1 MVRGQG
7 SQKKPLYCPETA
19 SVSIAFWLAG
29 WLCREFQRQ
38 IPKPLRENNA
48 ALADSHSTQA
58 ALANFYVPLCRTHIS
73 RRGLKLWYSW
83 VVTALDAVNG
93 CKGERTMEETK
104 KTEETEEMKETK
116 KTLIFCFDGTCN
128 DPEDAENFAEDGS
141 ITNILKLHVLFG
153 GYLCDKSK
161 NQPDDGTIVTADGSR
176 QQSFYYSGVGTYGG
190 RLRKLLN
197 MALAPK
203 HLDVN
208 RILNDAI
215 ENLVEHYE
223 KGDHVLVFGFSRGAA
238 LARMFASVAKE
249 RLEKKKPKETGLEID
264 FLGVFDTVAAI
275 SGTDL
280 SVKTKPASDVVFED
294 GVMSQDVKKAVHL
307 VALDENRVAFQ
318 PTLFDY
324 DSRRI
329 TEVWFPGVHAD
340 VGGGY
345 WYDGLSDLAL
355 EYMTKKVEQECA
367 GYAQI
372 LDLNKVKQDQL
383 TDKKCSN
390 DEDYTLITKD
400 DIEIKALVDGVLH
413 EHKQKTTST
422 ATAVIAGVLVGA
434 IVCAIVCALAGAI
447 AGVIFGAIVGVII
460 GVVVRKKVRKIRL
473 HPREVRIAG
482 EHPEGEHP
490 MVHVSVQHRY
500 KKVRGYRPHALRD
513 VKIRWV
519 CETGGKPSGLRRVTI
534 KTYRWLCKEKKRAS
548 CPKRAAIK
556 ICRWLCEEKQKTPG
570 FEYFVVGNSI
580 QSEDKGQKASGHKGA
595 ATENRIQPSKAGQK
609 DTGSKYFVA
618 ADDKHVGDLR
628 QGISGL
634 GGGNRGH
641 RHNGCR

>member
-1 MVRGQG
+1 M
-7 SQKKPLYCPETA
+7 KET
-19 SVSIAFWLAG
+19 
-29 WLCREFQRQ
+29 E
-38 IPKPLRENNA
+38 
-48 ALADSHSTQA
+48 
-58 ALANFYVPLCRTHIS
+58 
-73 RRGLKLWYSW
+73 
-83 VVTALDAVNG
+83 
-93 CKGERTMEETK
+93 
-104 KTEETEEMKETK
+104 KTEKTEKTEEMKKTEKMK

-161 NQPDDGTIVTADGSR
+161 NQLDDGTIVTADGSR
-176 QQSFYYSGVGTYGG
+176 QQSFYYSGVGTYGC

-197 MALAPK
+197 MTLAPK
-203 HLDVN
+203 HLDVKK
-208 RILNDAI
+208 ILNNAI
-215 ENLVEHYE
+215 KDLVKHYE

-238 LARMFASVAKE
+238 LARRFASVAKE
-249 RLEKKKPKETGLEID
+249 RLEKKKPKKTGLKID

-324 DSRRI
+324 DSDRI

-367 GYAQI
+367 GYVQI
-372 LDLNKVKQDQL
+372 LNLNKVKQDQL
-383 TDKKCSN
+383 TNKEYSN
-390 DEDYTLITKD
+390 DGDYTLITKD

-413 EHKQKTTST
+413 EHKQKTIST
-422 ATAVIAGVLVGA
+422 AAAVIAAVITGAVAAIAAGLVTSMETGE
-434 IVCAIVCALAGAI
+434 IAGAI
-447 AGVIFGAIVGVII
+447 LGVDVGTIVNAGVGVIFGAIVGVIV
-460 GVVVRKKVRKIRL
+460 GLVVRKKVRKIRL

-482 EHPEGEHP
+482 EHPKGKHP
-490 MVHVSVQHRY
+490 KVHVSVQHRY